1 MEATMQQDP
10 RWDAVAAILEQMR
23 AAQEAAEE
31 RLAKLESTVMDEI
44 IGGITKLYDENTRFE
59 NIGGLKTKYSE
70 LFGDA
75 EGAFKD
81 LYDADLWEK
90 LQDLIDE
97 LKGDEAYT
105 DEMGDSKVQEIAA
118 QLKAKLAKLRG
129 EEAEPEGAAVAVE
142 VEKSDEP
149 EGDEDPMGP
158 IVNKIKQMKGS
169 GGKVP
174 GIMGEPRE

>member
-1 MEATMQQDP
+1 VEAMTQQDP

-59 NIGGLKTKYSE
+59 NIGGLKTKYAE

-75 EGAFKD
+75 EGSFKD
-81 LYDADLWEK
+81 MYDADLWEK

-105 DEMGDSKVQEIAA
+105 DEMGDSKIQEVAA

-149 EGDEDPMGP
+149 EGEEDPMGP
-158 IVNKIKQMKGS
+158 IVDKIKQMKGS
-169 GGKVP
+169 GRKVP